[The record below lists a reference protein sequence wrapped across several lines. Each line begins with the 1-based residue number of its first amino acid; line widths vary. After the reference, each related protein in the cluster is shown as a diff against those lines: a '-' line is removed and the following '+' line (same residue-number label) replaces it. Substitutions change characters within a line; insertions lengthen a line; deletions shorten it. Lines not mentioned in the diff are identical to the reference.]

1 MILSVSRRTD
11 IPQFYPDWFF
21 NRLKEGFL
29 YVKNPM
35 NSRQISRIDLSP
47 AQVELIVF
55 WTKNP
60 EPMMERIRELGDIP
74 YYIQFTLTGY
84 GADVE
89 PGLPDKKHMIDVFK
103 KTAEQVGRER
113 MVWRYDP
120 IFLNSRYREEY
131 HLRAFEEIAN
141 GVCGSG
147 EKVVISFLDKY
158 GKTERNMKGIPA
170 EELDEE
176 GMKKLGEKLA
186 AIAGTFGLRIEACAE
201 KTDLSSVGVARGSC
215 IDPVMAEQLLGGPVC
230 RRKDKNQ
237 RMECGCLE
245 SVEVGTYDTCLAG
258 CKYCYANDSVEAVK
272 RKSALY
278 DVNSPL
284 LCGKVEEGDK
294 ISLRK
299 GRPVREYPI
308 LPFLSPG

>member
-21 NRLKEGFL
+21 NRLKEGYL

-35 NSRQISRIDLSP
+35 NSRQISRINLSP
-47 AQVELIVF
+47 EQVELMVF

-60 EPMMERIRELGDIP
+60 EPMMGRIGELGNIP
-74 YYIQFTLTGY
+74 FYIQFTLTGY
-84 GADVE
+84 GKDIE
-89 PGLPDKKHMIDVFK
+89 PGLPDKRCLIDVFRN
-103 KTAEQVGRER
+103 TAEQVGKDR

-120 IFLNSRYREEY
+120 IFLNDRYREEY
-131 HLRAFEEIAN
+131 HLRAFEEIARN
-141 GVCGSG
+141 LCGLT

-158 GKTERNMKGIPA
+158 GKTERNMKGTLA

-176 GMKKLGEKLA
+176 GMKKLGGKLA
-186 AIAGTFGLRIEACAE
+186 AIAGAYGLRMEACAE
-201 KTDLSSVGVARGSC
+201 KADLSSVGISRGSC
-215 IDPVMAEQLLGGPVC
+215 IDPVMAEHLIGGPIC

-258 CKYCYANDSVEAVK
+258 CRYCYANDSVEAVK
-272 RKSALY
+272 RKRNLY
-278 DVNSPL
+278 DVHSPL
-284 LCGKVEEGDK
+284 LCGRVEEGDK
-294 ISLRK
+294 ITQRK
-299 GRPVREYPI
+299 CRSVREEPT
-308 LPFLSPG
+308 LPFL